1 MAGDY
6 RKHSPLLPI
15 VYNLSVNTGHL
26 APMHPSKSLSPSSP
40 SLGPPHRCISLHPC
54 IESPTGS
61 LSLPHLPKLLQEEE
75 KNNNNN
81 KGKSIPVKAGA
92 VLPRGSLLPSKHSH
106 SRIAEG
112 KQCLSVCTPGLL
124 SVFMGKGSRETLF
137 SQMLSLKIPLIMAD
151 FFF

>member
-15 VYNLSVNTGHL
+15 VYNLSVITGNL

-40 SLGPPHRCISLHPC
+40 SLGPPHRCISLHSC

-81 KGKSIPVKAGA
+81 KGKSIP
-92 VLPRGSLLPSKHSH
+92 RESWSCPSQ
-106 SRIAEG
+106 RISSS
-112 KQCLSVCTPGLL
+112 KQT
-124 SVFMGKGSRETLF
+124 
-137 SQMLSLKIPLIMAD
+137 LSLKNCRGKTVFVSVHTRATVCLHGER
-151 FFF
+151 

>member
-81 KGKSIPVKAGA
+81 KGKSIPAKAGA
-92 VLPRGSLLPSKHSH
+92 VLPRGSLLPSKHSD
-106 SRIAEG
+106 SRTAAG

-137 SQMLSLKIPLIMAD
+137 SQILCFKIPLIMAD
-151 FFF
+151 LFF